1 MATETEGAVAPGACV
16 GPDGG
21 AIGMPQLCF
30 DWYPNQIFWLIVTL
44 VALYLI
50 FARNALP
57 RIGEVIE
64 ERHDTIEDD
73 LDRAAD
79 YKRRAEDAEAAYE
92 RAKAEARAEAQRIAE
107 KTRREIEA
115 ETEKAIA
122 KADAEIAARAEES
135 AKRIDEIRAEA
146 REAVGEVARE
156 TAKALVEAV
165 APDAADADAVVSAV
179 QRRMEG

>member
-1 MATETEGAVAPGACV
+1 MDFFISAAHAATGGEESGATGL
-16 GPDGG
+16 
-21 AIGMPQLCF
+21 PQLDF
-30 DWYPNQIFWLIVTL
+30 ATYPSQVFWLIVTL

-57 RIGEVIE
+57 RIGEMIE

-135 AKRIDEIRAEA
+135 EKRIGEIRAEA

-156 TAKALVEAV
+156 TAQALVEAV

-179 QRRMEG
+179 RRRMEG